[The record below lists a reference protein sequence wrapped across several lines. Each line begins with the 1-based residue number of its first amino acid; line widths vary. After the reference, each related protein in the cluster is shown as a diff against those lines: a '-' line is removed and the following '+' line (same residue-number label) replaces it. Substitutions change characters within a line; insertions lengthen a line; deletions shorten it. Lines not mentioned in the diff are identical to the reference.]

1 MNPFL
6 RTFAV
11 QLIAYVSA
19 LTAVSPAGAAP
30 TEEPEFQ
37 SASQVNEG
45 SLSFLDE
52 PPAKPVHHHQNRI
65 RIDNASMSTG
75 WVSLAQCHDNLDQVL
90 RAQITFREGFVR
102 DLKIVSSSQIERAWV
117 EDASVQLRNVGP
129 GARLCLEAQTR
140 ALKNVGNGYF
150 NLANGPFMRKFLD
163 GYYPMRVSMD
173 IDYPAVLLKLVDI
186 SPMQQTGFDIRLEPG
201 HIRLEALFEGE
212 LRTLL
217 QFERQ

>member
-1 MNPFL
+1 
-6 RTFAV
+6 
-11 QLIAYVSA
+11 
-19 LTAVSPAGAAP
+19 
-30 TEEPEFQ
+30 
-37 SASQVNEG
+37 
-45 SLSFLDE
+45 
-52 PPAKPVHHHQNRI
+52 
-65 RIDNASMSTG
+65 MSTG
-75 WVSLAQCHDNLDQVL
+75 WVSLAQCHDNLDQVS

-117 EDASVQLRNVGP
+117 EDASVQMRNVGP

-186 SPMQQTGFDIRLEPG
+186 SPIQQTGFDIRLEPG
-201 HIRLEALFEGE
+201 HIRLDALFEGE